1 MNFGNDIDE
10 IQQKYEK
17 ERKRGRKKILN
28 FGDHIT
34 EILAAQICWPKTNC
48 GNAIAKIGKKIVA
61 IMAMPL
67 SKMGG
72 KNNNNGCRNLGRN

>member
-34 EILAAQICWPKTNC
+34 EILAAQIC
-48 GNAIAKIGKKIVA
+48 
-61 IMAMPL
+61 
-67 SKMGG
+67 
-72 KNNNNGCRNLGRN
+72 

>member
-1 MNFGNDIDE
+1 MNFGNDIAE

-17 ERKRGRKKILN
+17 ERKRGRKNILN

-48 GNAIAKIGKKIVA
+48 GNAIAKIGKKILTIVA
-61 IMAMPL
+61 MALP
-67 SKMGG
+67 KMGG
-72 KNNNNGCRNLGRN
+72 KKSDSEIWGE